1 MEPIETL
8 NKSVKLQSDGKVSV
22 DASDHADD
30 LLDVGYMEYGYVR
43 GCLLVL
49 FFSFPNLFPSSFH
62 YTNITNV
69 KILIADVSIIS
80 EDAELEHHVVMRYL
94 TATIVIMKQW

>member
-1 MEPIETL
+1 MEAIETL

-49 FFSFPNLFPSSFH
+49 FFLFLTCFLLASTIQTLQMLKFSSQMSALSAKMPN
-62 YTNITNV
+62 
-69 KILIADVSIIS
+69 
-80 EDAELEHHVVMRYL
+80 
-94 TATIVIMKQW
+94 